1 MIRVRMLA
9 DWCSSDELCELF
21 NRMTTEGNYEWR
33 FSDLDGA
40 ERRLRITAADDEEPD
55 YWVVINAP
63 PHELESFDRRRTVVF
78 HMEPLMWTE
87 QMRGRWGNWAAPSPT
102 SFLQVRDHRRY
113 RNSGDWWVGPS
124 YPELRHGPPPGKH
137 RTMAACVSTNYL
149 NPGHIRRIDFLRFLD
164 RQDIDLDIYGA
175 PENGFRRWRA
185 QPPPRDKRRALLPY
199 RYCFDAE
206 NNSTPN
212 YYTEKITDCLLA
224 ETLCFYWG
232 CPNLDSFL
240 DPRAFIRLDLDDF
253 EADFQRMRQ
262 AIEADEWSARL
273 PYIRAE
279 KRRILDESQFF
290 PTLARVID
298 PARRNH
304 RRYPGAVG
312 HSPVEAQIGER
323 RCGSFVEI
331 SDRTGTAEAG
341 ETIDAERR
349 LDWSGLCLESDPDR
363 ARSARGI
370 RDCTVVDD
378 NGREP
383 VEGLLARNGLAP
395 TAIEWLNLAV
405 RRPHELIRAGGR
417 LDPERIRAN
426 LISMPIAPDDE
437 RRLAADRL
445 ASLGYRRLPSGAE
458 ASAPIAM
465 ERAGRAD
472 IFGFYHLWTINT
484 WRAVAER
491 QLRRWADS
499 GLLPA
504 TRRIFASVVGTEA
517 DEGVAILQAAC
528 GDRLEIVHRSPDPTC
543 SERPILEHARLFCED
558 REPLARACWYM
569 HAGGV
574 PEDPC
579 RNQHLVV
586 ERWRDCVA
594 ALDHHDV
601 CGVNW
606 QLDPAPHFS
615 GNFWWAR
622 PRYLSSLPTR
632 IGPTQLE
639 PEQWIGTN
647 QPSVHCPHDS
657 ETDHCRQRYPAAPY
671 LRP

>member
-9 DWCSSDELCELF
+9 NWCSSSELCELF

-33 FSDLDGA
+33 FTDLDGA

-55 YWVVINAP
+55 CWVVINAP
-63 PHELESFDRRRTVVF
+63 PDESERFDRRRTVVF

-87 QMRGRWGNWAAPSPT
+87 QMRGRWNSWSAPSPL

-124 YPELRHGPPPGKH
+124 YTELRHGPSPSKH

-164 RQDIDLDIYGA
+164 RQEIDLDIYGA
-175 PENGFRRWRA
+175 PENGFRRWRS

-206 NNSTPN
+206 NNSAPN
-212 YYTEKITDCLLA
+212 YYTEKIVDCLLA

-253 EADFQRMRQ
+253 EADLQRVRH

-279 KRRILDESQFF
+279 KQRILDEYQFF
-290 PTLARVID
+290 PTLARVVD
-298 PARRNH
+298 PARRN
-304 RRYPGAVG
+304 RRRDAAAVG
-312 HSPVEAQIGER
+312 RSPVDAQIGGR
-323 RCGSFVEI
+323 RCGGFVEI
-331 SDRTGTAEAG
+331 SDRAGTTEDG

-363 ARSARGI
+363 ARWARRI
-370 RDCTVVDD
+370 RDCTVVED
-378 NGREP
+378 NGRDS
-383 VEGLLARNGLAP
+383 VRDLLARNGLAP
-395 TAIEWLNLAV
+395 NAIEWLNLAV
-405 RRPHELIRAGGR
+405 RRPHELIREGGR
-417 LDPERIRAN
+417 LAPERVRAN
-426 LISMPIAPDDE
+426 LISMPLASDAE
-437 RRLAADRL
+437 RRLAAERL
-445 ASLGYRRLPSGAE
+445 ASFGYRPLPVGPGE
-458 ASAPIAM
+458 SAPIAM
-465 ERAGRAD
+465 ERVGRRD
-472 IFGFYHLWTINT
+472 IFGFYHLCTINT
-484 WRAVAER
+484 WREVARE

-499 GLLPA
+499 GLLHA
-504 TRRIFASVVGTEA
+504 TRRIFASVVGPAA
-517 DEGVAILQAAC
+517 DEGVATLAAAC
-528 GDRLEIVHRSPDPTC
+528 GDRLEVVHHSPDPAR
-543 SERPILEHARLFCED
+543 SERPILEHARLFSED

-569 HAGGV
+569 HARGV
-574 PEDPC
+574 SEEQRRD
-579 RNQHLVV
+579 QDFVV
-586 ERWRDCVA
+586 ERWQDCVV

-601 CGVNW
+601 CGVHW

-622 PRYLSSLPTR
+622 PRYLSSLPAR
-632 IGPTQLE
+632 IGPGHLE

-647 QPSVHCPHDS
+647 QAKVHCPHDS
-657 ETDHCRQRYPAAPY
+657 NVLPCVHNESPSGHS
-671 LRP
+671 